1 MRLGKRQAAPA
12 LEELFGIWTQK
23 EACEASRWTYLSFP
37 APQPWP
43 RLPQWERTASRC
55 SRCSRCSQGIFSLQ
69 VQKRVKRQPC
79 DFLTEEPQLST
90 GAGGS
95 VQFPCASLHFRV
107 EPFFCTSVSLLP

>member
-23 EACEASRWTYLSFP
+23 EVLPRP
-37 APQPWP
+37 PPPWP

-95 VQFPCASLHFRV
+95 VQFPCASLHFCV
-107 EPFFCTSVSLLP
+107 EHFFCTYVPLLP